1 MIGIVCA
8 QVAARIEQRQVR
20 RCLSTLTELQRESI
34 LLGYFKGYTY
44 PETASVLGIPLGMI
58 AALRHNTFVDYAA
71 MFFSNVFHAVPSFL
85 IATLLI
91 FLSVWFGGEIYGT
104 PSLPRTVAILPFL
117 TGAFGL
123 LLGAHTGRM
132 VGAGSGVGEGADDPQ
147 EVSEVVFEALT
158 ANPPQTRY
166 LVGQA
171 ARDVAGLLSL
181 SDEDRDQAFLQMWQ
195 GATT

>member
-1 MIGIVCA
+1 MRIA
-8 QVAARIEQRQVR
+8 DARPLVSHL
-20 RCLSTLTELQRESI
+20 LSD
-34 LLGYFKGYTY
+34 
-44 PETASVLGIPLGMI
+44 AVWV
-58 AALRHNTFVDYAA
+58 ALRPAQAYTRLAGEAA
-71 MFFSNVFHAVPSFL
+71 AVRWRHVLEYPAIALLAFAYSLRFL
-85 IATLLI
+85 FDALAQGRVVRGC
-91 FLSVWFGGEIYGT
+91 FA
-104 PSLPRTVAILPFL
+104 RQPFCC
-117 TGAFGL
+117 GC
-123 LLGAHTGRM
+123 R
-132 VGAGSGVGEGADDPQ
+132 VGVLDEGADDPQ